1 MLTILKG
8 LIKGAIIS
16 ALAIFLLMMIGL
28 CVLLGP
34 LVIPFLIVLLVLGGL
49 GMLDWKCVIK
59 PVCNGIVGI
68 FKKTFDAIR
77 KVVAS

>member
-8 LIKGAIIS
+8 LIKGAVIS
-16 ALAIFLLMMIGL
+16 ALAMFLLMVVGL

-34 LVIPFLIVLLVLGGL
+34 LMIPFLIVLLVLGGL
-49 GMLDWKCVIK
+49 GMLDYKCIVK
-59 PVCNGIVGI
+59 PICGGIVGL
-68 FKKTFDAIR
+68 FKKIFEAIR

>member
-8 LIKGAIIS
+8 MIKGAIIS
-16 ALAIFLLMMIGL
+16 ALAMFLLMMIGL

-34 LVIPFLIVLLVLGGL
+34 LMIPFLIVLLVLGGL
-49 GMLDWKCVIK
+49 GMLDYKCIVK
-59 PVCNGIVGI
+59 PICGGIVGI

-77 KVVAS
+77 KVVRS

>member
-8 LIKGAIIS
+8 LVKGAIIS
-16 ALAIFLLMMIGL
+16 ALAMFLLMVVGL

-34 LVIPFLIVLLVLGGL
+34 LMIPFLIVLLVLGGL
-49 GMLDWKCVIK
+49 GMLDWKCIIK
-59 PVCNGIVGI
+59 PICNGIVSLFRKI
-68 FKKTFDAIR
+68 FDAIR